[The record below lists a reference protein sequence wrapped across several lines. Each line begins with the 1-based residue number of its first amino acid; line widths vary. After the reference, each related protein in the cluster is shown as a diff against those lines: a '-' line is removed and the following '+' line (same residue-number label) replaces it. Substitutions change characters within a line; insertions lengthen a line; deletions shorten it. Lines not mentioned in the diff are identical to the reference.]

1 MKINRPLRTRRDA
14 FGRKPAVIVWLL
26 LLCFSTWLPAQNTQA
41 SPPAQTRLLTARIA
55 YVAHMPD
62 NLDQWLIEDLKAWGK
77 YEITE
82 NSQGV
87 DLVIQAKKPQKK
99 PHYVLRNGRV
109 QPRQTKTPPV
119 LSVTVV
125 DWVTGAKLWQ
135 ANILDETP
143 KKNQSLS
150 AGPEAEIY
158 ARHMTP
164 DQIAQ
169 RCATLLRIYVQH
181 LQGAGK

>member
-1 MKINRPLRTRRDA
+1 METSRSSGTRDRV
-14 FGRKPAVIVWLL
+14 GKPATIVWLF
-26 LLCFSTWLPAQNTQA
+26 LLCFPACLAAQNMQA
-41 SPPAQTRLLTARIA
+41 AHPAPNRLITARIA

-62 NLDQWLIEDLKAWGK
+62 NLDQWLIEDLRAWGK
-77 YEITE
+77 YQITE

-87 DLVIQAKKPQKK
+87 DLVIRAQKPQEK
-99 PHYVLRNGRV
+99 PHYVFRNGQV
-109 QPRQTKTPPV
+109 QRRPTKKPPV
-119 LSVTVV
+119 LSVAVV

-135 ANILDETP
+135 ANILNESP
-143 KKNQSLS
+143 KKNQTPPP
-150 AGPEAEIY
+150 GPETKIY

-181 LQGAGK
+181 LEAAGK